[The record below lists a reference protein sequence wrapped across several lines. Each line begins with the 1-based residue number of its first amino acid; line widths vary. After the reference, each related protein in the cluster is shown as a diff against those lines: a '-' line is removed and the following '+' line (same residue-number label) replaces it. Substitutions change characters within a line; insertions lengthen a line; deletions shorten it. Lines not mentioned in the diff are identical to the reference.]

1 MPAAYTIDEAAG
13 VVRVTVSTDVQVHEI
28 TAVLSNVLNDPR
40 VPPDMPFLVDRR
52 GMEVAPTA
60 TYIRATIRMIA
71 DHQQRLGTRR
81 WAVVIEP
88 LPDTFEMGIVAERLG
103 ELHGVPVRLFTDYGD
118 ALRWLKTPS

>member
-1 MPAAYTIDEAAG
+1 M
-13 VVRVTVSTDVQVHEI
+13 STDVQAHEM
-28 TAVLSNVLNDPR
+28 TALVGKVLDDPR

-52 GMEVAPTA
+52 GMEVAPAA

-88 LPDTFEMGIVAERLG
+88 LPNMFEMGIVAERVG

-118 ALRWLKTPS
+118 ALRWLKETT